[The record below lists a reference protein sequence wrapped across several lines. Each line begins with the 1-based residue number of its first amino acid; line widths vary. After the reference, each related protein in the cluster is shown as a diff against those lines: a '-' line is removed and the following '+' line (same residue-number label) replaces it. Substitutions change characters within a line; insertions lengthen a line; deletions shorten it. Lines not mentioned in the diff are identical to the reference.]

1 MERIL
6 LKVDYLVGHIIIFS
20 EVLTCA
26 WKKKKT
32 ENKRHQIS
40 SLVIKV
46 WLLDTTAE
54 TFPSL
59 QAFLFT
65 ANASA
70 VSNQMWSLFVSPIS
84 YYIPKHLPFNSHLY
98 AFILYLYL

>member
-1 MERIL
+1 MH
-6 LKVDYLVGHIIIFS
+6 G
-20 EVLTCA
+20 
-26 WKKKKT
+26 KKNQP

-54 TFPSL
+54 TFPLL

-70 VSNQMWSLFVSPIS
+70 VSNQMWSLFV
-84 YYIPKHLPFNSHLY
+84 
-98 AFILYLYL
+98 